1 MSVWTQ
7 VEDVLTRESNMKGTH
22 SRMQVVRLKLTN
34 DKRIVGTLIPAA
46 CMTTLLKVMSMGAE
60 GTEETLR

>member
-1 MSVWTQ
+1 MFYYLFYFIYNLYLFSF
-7 VEDVLTRESNMKGTH
+7 L
-22 SRMQVVRLKLTN
+22 QVVRLKLTN

-60 GTEETLR
+60 DSEETLH

>member
-1 MSVWTQ
+1 MFYYLFYFIYNLYLFSF
-7 VEDVLTRESNMKGTH
+7 L
-22 SRMQVVRLKLTN
+22 QVVRLKLTN

-60 GTEETLR
+60 DAEETIH

>member
-1 MSVWTQ
+1 
-7 VEDVLTRESNMKGTH
+7 MKGTH

-60 GTEETLR
+60 DSEETLH